1 MLRSLEEGFF
11 DLLDSD
17 TVFGGGLELRYCK
30 VMTLNI
36 NNLSPC
42 DGDDGGNISG
52 SDGGRSSE
60 SIPMVDAAVEKPHQL
75 NDNDVKLPNKL

>member
-1 MLRSLEEGFF
+1 
-11 DLLDSD
+11 
-17 TVFGGGLELRYCK
+17 
-30 VMTLNI
+30 MTLN
-36 NNLSPC
+36 NLSPPC